1 MTETSTQRP
10 LHVCIPRN
18 TLYWALKVVGHQIYS
33 IKIRLVFHSGKLNMS
48 GEELYMEVKSGHWDP
63 FLHQRKQRF
72 GPQVVFCG

>member
-18 TLYWALKVVGHQIYS
+18 PLYWALKEVVGQLIYS

-48 GEELYMEVKSGHWDP
+48 GEELYVEVKSGHWGP
-63 FLHQRKQRF
+63 FLH
-72 GPQVVFCG
+72 